1 VFRGQKS
8 SQNRLSAPSFAQSQ
22 ATSAFV
28 TTALA
33 LACAANRCRIEAFL
47 THDPALEAHEHA
59 EHAEHAAHQQDPFIS
74 RVSITVAVLAV
85 LAATAGSLET
95 VEGSRAITE
104 SSSAVLAQDRATDAW
119 NEYQADSLKRHL
131 FEIAGE
137 EGHDHAADI
146 AQQRTQQDTARTQA
160 QAGEKERDHALAE
173 SARHEERH
181 HWLTG
186 AATLVEIGIALST
199 VAIITRR
206 RTFWLAALGLGATG
220 MALFALAY
228 LA

>member
-1 VFRGQKS
+1 MS
-8 SQNRLSAPSFAQSQ
+8 
-22 ATSAFV
+22 
-28 TTALA
+28 
-33 LACAANRCRIEAFL
+33 
-47 THDPALEAHEHA
+47 HDPALEAHEHA
-59 EHAEHAAHQQDPFIS
+59 EHAGHAAHEHDPFIS

-95 VEGSRAITE
+95 VEGGRAITE
-104 SSSAVLAQDRATDAW
+104 SSAAVLAQDRATDAW

-146 AQQRTQQDTARTQA
+146 KQQRAQQDKARTEA
-160 QAGEKERDHALAE
+160 EAGEKERDRALAE
-173 SARHEERH
+173 SAGHEERH

-206 RTFWLAALGLGATG
+206 RTFWFAALGLGLAG
-220 MALFALAY
+220 VVLFALAY
-228 LA
+228 LL